1 MRKYLIDTNIVSLLG
16 GKETAESRKIHN
28 KFYQLKDDDVVMVS
42 VVTLYEMMYGLKHSQ
57 NNRQQDEIRK
67 NIEFVQKY
75 FEIIPLDLREMELFA
90 DMKVR
95 YKKTTGIGQKAMKKN
110 DLDMLIASTAMA
122 EDATL
127 VSNDRIFATLM
138 EIESRFRWEN
148 WLT

>member
-1 MRKYLIDTNIVSLLG
+1 
-16 GKETAESRKIHN
+16 
-28 KFYQLKDDDVVMVS
+28 
-42 VVTLYEMMYGLKHSQ
+42 
-57 NNRQQDEIRK
+57 
-67 NIEFVQKY
+67 
-75 FEIIPLDLREMELFA
+75 
-90 DMKVR
+90 
-95 YKKTTGIGQKAMKKN
+95 MKKN